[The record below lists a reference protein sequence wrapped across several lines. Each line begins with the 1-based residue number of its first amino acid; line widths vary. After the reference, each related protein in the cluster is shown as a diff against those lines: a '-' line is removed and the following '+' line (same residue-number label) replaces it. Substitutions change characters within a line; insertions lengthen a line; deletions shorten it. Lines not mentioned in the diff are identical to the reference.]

1 VTGFREEETGM
12 PRIQGLLYAFLGL
25 LFLAS
30 PASAHPHAWI
40 EMETRLIFDK
50 EERAR
55 SLEIVWTF
63 DEFFSLYALSKP
75 ASEAS
80 DEEMRQL
87 VAEYVAGLQDF
98 GYFTEVTSNGEK
110 VAITEVASQDARSR
124 GEQLVMIF
132 EVAFERPLDPLAEKI
147 AYAVYDPTYYI
158 EILHETPDSAHL
170 GEGAP
175 AGCGVAILPPNP
187 DPETIGLAAAL
198 GPNESA
204 GDWLGSIFAER
215 VEVRC

>member
-1 VTGFREEETGM
+1 MLWIR
-12 PRIQGLLYAFLGL
+12 RLLCSLLGL
-25 LFLAS
+25 LFMTA

-40 EMETRLIFDK
+40 EMETRLIFDAEK
-50 EERAR
+50 QAR

-80 DEEMRQL
+80 EEEMRQL
-87 VAEYVAGLQDF
+87 VAEYVAGLEDF
-98 GYFTEVTSNGEK
+98 GYFTEVMSNGEE

-124 GEQLVMIF
+124 GDQLVMIF
-132 EVAFERPLDPLAEKI
+132 EVVFERPLDPLGEAVS
-147 AYAVYDPTYYI
+147 YAVYDPTYYI

-175 AGCGVAILPPNP
+175 VSCGVAVLPPNP